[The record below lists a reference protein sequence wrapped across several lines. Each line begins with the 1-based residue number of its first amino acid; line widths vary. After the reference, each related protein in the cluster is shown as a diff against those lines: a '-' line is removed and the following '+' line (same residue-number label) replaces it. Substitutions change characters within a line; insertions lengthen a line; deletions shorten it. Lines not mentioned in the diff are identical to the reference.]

1 MSRKRD
7 IRRARRE
14 RDQKKRNPE
23 PPLSGVL
30 HLGSYPM
37 KETGLM
43 FKAPLVRAILSGQKT
58 QTRHIVKWRD
68 LQPGLNLA
76 FTGLAAYSYTPD
88 TFTLES
94 RNRTGWER
102 RSSPT
107 LSPVG
112 RAGDRIYVRET
123 FNHFERNENFKPG
136 CECFYRADG
145 DCVDL
150 QPWRPAIHMPKHA
163 ARIWLEVTGLRVER
177 LQSISRGDAMAEG
190 CPFPN
195 MADDADPRQWFAE
208 VWDST
213 TERPS
218 LPKNESSKR
227 YARVKHWLDTHPDTT
242 SWAAN
247 PWVWV
252 IDFKP
257 ITNSAL

>member
-1 MSRKRD
+1 
-7 IRRARRE
+7 
-14 RDQKKRNPE
+14 
-23 PPLSGVL
+23 
-30 HLGSYPM
+30 M

-43 FKAPLVRAILSGQKT
+43 FKAPWVRAILSGQKT
-58 QTRHIVKWRD
+58 QTRRIVNWRD

-76 FTGLAAYSYTPD
+76 FSGLAAYSYTPD

-94 RNRTGWER
+94 RTRTGWER

-123 FNHFERNENFKPG
+123 FVQGYKEDRDTGMLLTCDEEGNEIPKTTW
-136 CECFYRADG
+136 YRATDPGLTWSDDG
-145 DCVDL
+145 ESEVNT
-150 QPWRPAIHMPKHA
+150 PWKPAIHMPKDL

-190 CPFPN
+190 CPLPN
-195 MADDADPRQWFAE
+195 MADGTDPRKWFAE
-208 VWDST
+208 LWDST

-218 LPKNESSKR
+218 LPKNENSKR

-242 SWAAN
+242 SWASN

-252 IDFKP
+252 IDFKH
-257 ITNSAL
+257 ITDGAL